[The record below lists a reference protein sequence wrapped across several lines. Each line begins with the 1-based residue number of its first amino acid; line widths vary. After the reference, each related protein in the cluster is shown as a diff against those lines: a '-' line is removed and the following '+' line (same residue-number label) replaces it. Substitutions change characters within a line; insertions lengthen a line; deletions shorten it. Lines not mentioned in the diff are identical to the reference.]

1 MPQPTFLTHM
11 YLDTEISSKPV
22 TEPNVTLIEVQQ
34 DSEDSPLPKA
44 GLILATIMNNA
55 TFHKA

>member
-1 MPQPTFLTHM
+1 M